1 MKVKSHTV
9 TYNGRDYEVKG
20 AYASYTVNRDGLIE
34 DLELAERGEYHLWTE
49 NPNGIAVKSSL
60 SVVAPWLIEKLD
72 NLLLNQLEDELL
84 RDLPEPDTRDEDRAD
99 YELDLLKDGS
109 N

>member
-20 AYASYTVNRDGLIE
+20 AYASYTVSRDGLIE
-34 DLELAERGEYHLWTE
+34 DLELAERGDYFLWVEVDGLTML
-49 NPNGIAVKSSL
+49 STL
-60 SVVAPWLIEKLD
+60 SVIDPQVIAELD
-72 NLLLNQLEDELL
+72 NRLLNLLEDELL
-84 RDLPEPDTRDEDRAD
+84 RDLPEPDTKDEDMAD

>member
-20 AYASYTVNRDGLIE
+20 AYASYTVSRDGLLE
-34 DLELAERGEYHLWTE
+34 DLELAERGDYFLWVEVDGLTML
-49 NPNGIAVKSSL
+49 STL
-60 SVVAPWLIEKLD
+60 SVIDPQVIAELD
-72 NLLLNQLEDELL
+72 NRLLNLLEDELL
-84 RDLPEPDTRDEDRAD
+84 RDLPEPDTKDEDRAD

>member
-9 TYNGRDYEVKG
+9 IYNGRNYEVEG
-20 AYASYTVNRDGLIE
+20 AYASYRVSRDGLLE
-34 DLELAERGEYHLWTE
+34 DLELAERGKYHLWVEVDGFAMPSTLPVID
-49 NPNGIAVKSSL
+49 PN
-60 SVVAPWLIEKLD
+60 LIVELD

-84 RDLPEPDTRDEDRAD
+84 RDLPEPDTKDEDRAD
-99 YELDLLKDGS
+99 YELDLLKDRS